1 MTRSL
6 STQRPFG
13 VGVGVSDVRW
23 SRYRHRSPSS
33 ETACEDNGVRK
44 RISQLAL
51 ASALVLTAPTFVA
64 EVATGATH
72 GSTPS
77 SPCGVRGVVAHYDHV
92 VWIVLENVGNSVV
105 GSPDAPYLNGLGDKC
120 ALATNDF
127 AISHPSLPNYV
138 ALTSGS
144 TLGVADDGEPS
155 VHPLRAPNIFSQ
167 LHGNWRT
174 LAESMPQPCDRATN
188 ANYVARHN
196 PAVYY
201 ANLGVSCLRNDVA
214 LSAPLNVSAAFTF
227 IAPNICHDMHSCA
240 VSNGDQWLARYV
252 PSILASELYL
262 SGRLVLFI
270 TFDEN
275 DTQPTNRVPTWVIA
289 PTVPRGERVGVA
301 LTHYSLLRTT
311 ETLLRLPLLGAAGT
325 APSMV
330 GPFHL
335 K

>member
-1 MTRSL
+1 
-6 STQRPFG
+6 
-13 VGVGVSDVRW
+13 VR
-23 SRYRHRSPSS
+23 R
-33 ETACEDNGVRK
+33 
-44 RISQLAL
+44 RISLLAW
-51 ASALVLTAPTFVA
+51 ASVLGLTAPTLVP

-72 GSTPS
+72 GATSS
-77 SPCGVRGVVAHYDHV
+77 SPCGVRGAVAHYDHV
-92 VWIVLENVGNSVV
+92 VWIVLENVGYSVV

-144 TLGVADDGEPS
+144 TLGVADDAEPS
-155 VHPLRAPNIFSQ
+155 VHPLRAPSIFSQ

-174 LAESMPQPCDRATN
+174 LAESMPQPCDRVTSGSYA
-188 ANYVARHN
+188 ARHN
-196 PAVYY
+196 PAAYY
-201 ANLGVSCLRNDVA
+201 VNLGGSCLRNDVA

-227 IAPNICHDMHSCA
+227 IAPNVCHDMHSCA

-252 PSILASELYL
+252 PSILASELYR
-262 SGRLVLFI
+262 SDRLVLFI

-275 DTQPTNRVPTWVIA
+275 DTQSTNRVPTWVIA
-289 PTVPRGERVGVA
+289 PTVPRGERVGAA

-311 ETLLRLPLLGAAGT
+311 ETLLRLPLLAAAGT
-325 APSMV
+325 ARSMV